1 MLRTIKHDCRSNT
14 GGNIRRLEI
23 EQTEIKEER
32 SNLSYVSIPYGSEW
46 KIPFAKELVDIK
58 AKNLVVQYFT
68 QEEIENIAEHV
79 CCE

>member
-1 MLRTIKHDCRSNT
+1 MLRTIEHDCRSTT

-23 EQTEIKEER
+23 EATKEG
-32 SNLSYVSIPYGSEW
+32 SDLSYVSIPHGSEW

-58 AKNLVVQYFT
+58 AKNLVVQHFT
-68 QEEIENIAEHV
+68 QEEIESIAEHV